1 MCVCFYVF
9 QIATVVILSL
19 AANTAYAGM
28 PLLLAMVA
36 RDGYM
41 PRRYTQ
47 RGARLNFSN
56 GVLLIFFASSAL
68 IFLFN
73 ADTHTLLPLYA
84 TGVFISF
91 TISQAG
97 MLAHWVRLKT
107 PGWHHKAVINALGT
121 VVCAVVCLVIA
132 ITRFTEG
139 AWVVVILI
147 PLLVYVM
154 KSIKKHYASV
164 SADLTL
170 RSTDEAAQLHEH
182 ENLTVMMG
190 ALVVTSPLKKLLHNQ
205 TTQRLSKKLER
216 YRNVSVFTVPYII

>member
-1 MCVCFYVF
+1 MALTVGVTFISIAVLKDIYHIVPQEGVTAIASLASAVFGSGSVCFYVF

-68 IFLFN
+68 IFLFR

-97 MLAHWVRLKT
+97 MLATGSGSRLRAGIIRRSSTLSVRSCAQWCASSL
-107 PGWHHKAVINALGT
+107 PSRALPRGH
-121 VVCAVVCLVIA
+121 
-132 ITRFTEG
+132 G
-139 AWVVVILI
+139 
-147 PLLVYVM
+147 
-154 KSIKKHYASV
+154 
-164 SADLTL
+164 
-170 RSTDEAAQLHEH
+170 
-182 ENLTVMMG
+182 
-190 ALVVTSPLKKLLHNQ
+190 
-205 TTQRLSKKLER
+205 
-216 YRNVSVFTVPYII
+216 